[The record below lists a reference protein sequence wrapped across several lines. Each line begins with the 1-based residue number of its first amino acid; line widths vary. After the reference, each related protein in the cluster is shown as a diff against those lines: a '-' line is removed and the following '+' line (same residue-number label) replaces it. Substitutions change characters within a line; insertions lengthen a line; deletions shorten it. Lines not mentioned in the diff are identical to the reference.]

1 MTTTTLILLDVDE
14 VLIRPRGLAPPLD
27 RWAAI

>member
-14 VLIRPRGLAPPLD
+14 VLIRPRGLAPLD